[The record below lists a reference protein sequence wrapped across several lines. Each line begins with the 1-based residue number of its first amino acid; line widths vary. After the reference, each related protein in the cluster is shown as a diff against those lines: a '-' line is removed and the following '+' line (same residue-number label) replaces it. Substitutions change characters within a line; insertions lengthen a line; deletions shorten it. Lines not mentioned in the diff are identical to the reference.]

1 MKDFSIIEVLD
12 QQDPKHK
19 HTYKEFKNLNKH
31 SSIQEVYDIIVE
43 MLEQHN
49 QEGPLSSSEQY
60 ILSGYLLKYIDC
72 SLTDSK
78 LRRSLF
84 NLNDKIS

>member
-1 MKDFSIIEVLD
+1 MKDVSIIEVLD

-43 MLEQHN
+43 MLKQHN
-49 QEGPLSSSEQY
+49 
-60 ILSGYLLKYIDC
+60 
-72 SLTDSK
+72 
-78 LRRSLF
+78 
-84 NLNDKIS
+84 